1 MFQDDYIVS
10 TLPACTEIPGMIWE
24 KGLMLSKRERERYS
38 RQLPLIGEEGQER
51 LHDAS
56 VCVAGAGGLG
66 SPVLLYLAAAG
77 VGHLRLVDPDRV
89 ERSNLNRQ
97 VLHAEPDISRFKVES
112 AADKLR
118 ALNPEITIEA
128 LPVAVNSGNVSGLAA
143 GMDLL
148 LDALDN
154 YEARY
159 LLNRAALDR
168 GIPLVHAAVNGFFG
182 QMTTIVPGETACLQ
196 CALPHPP
203 EGVDASII
211 GVTAGIIGLLQ
222 ALEAIKILIREGELA
237 KNVLVVWD
245 GRCGR
250 LDQIPLVRDPA
261 CMACG
266 AGDGS

>member
-1 MFQDDYIVS
+1 
-10 TLPACTEIPGMIWE
+10 
-24 KGLMLSKRERERYS
+24 MLSERERERYS

-51 LHDAS
+51 LHCAS

-66 SPVLLYLAAAG
+66 SPALLYLAAAG

-97 VLHAEPDISRFKVES
+97 ILHAEPDISRFKVES
-112 AADKLR
+112 AADKIR
-118 ALNPEITIEA
+118 ALNPDIKIEA
-128 LPVAVNSGNVSGLAA
+128 LPVAVNAGNAQALAG

-159 LLNRAALDR
+159 HLNRAALDQ

-196 CALPHPP
+196 CAFPYPP
-203 EGVDASII
+203 ERVDTSVI

-222 ALEAIKILIREGELA
+222 ALEAIKILICEGEVA

-261 CMACG
+261 CPVCG
-266 AGDGS
+266 RGDCA